1 MDLIK
6 KWIETHPNLWEFIK
20 FNILSNVATIVNFI
34 VMWIATAVFT
44 GFGWHL
50 LPFKFFIFNYA
61 DNIEQNL
68 GLAGFLSFLIATAL
82 AQTVNFFV
90 QKQFVF
96 KSNAAFKDAI
106 PKYIMLA
113 IALVIISAALPAYS
127 QKFFRDIGIGASIVP
142 TLANALNIIVQVV
155 ISYPTM
161 KYIVMPEKKKQK

>member
-1 MDLIK
+1 MSVMK
-6 KWIETHPNLWEFIK
+6 KWIDNHPNLWEFIM

-34 VMWIATAVFT
+34 VMWIGTATFT
-44 GFGWHL
+44 RLGWHL
-50 LPFKFFIFNYA
+50 LPFKFLIFNYV

-68 GLAGFLSFLIATAL
+68 GRAGFLSFLIATAL

-106 PKYIMLA
+106 PKYIVLA
-113 IALVIISAALPAYS
+113 IVLVIISAALPAYS
-127 QKFFRDIGIGASIVP
+127 QKFFMDIGVSASLVP

-161 KYIVMPEKKKQK
+161 KYIVMPENRQK